1 MAVNNADFRKGVMEA
16 YRDRVMGV
24 LGWKVPAVT
33 SAAELIELALRAET
47 SALER
52 ETGLR
57 TEPPFPGAGD
67 APTELPNGAWQMNCA
82 CRLYL
87 DSKELAVIFMTFC
100 SGKMVSVVVNPAGT
114 AIPEEYAPIAA
125 R

>member
-1 MAVNNADFRKGVMEA
+1 MAVNNAEFRKGVTQA

-24 LGWKVPAVT
+24 LGWKIPAVT
-33 SAAELIELALRAET
+33 SAAELIELAKKVDT
-47 SALER
+47 IALEK

-57 TEPPFPGAGD
+57 TEPPFPGAVET
-67 APTELPNGAWQMNCA
+67 PHEMPNNGWQMNCA

-100 SGKMVSVVVNPAGT
+100 SGKAASIVVSPAGA
-114 AIPEEYAPIAA
+114 AIPEEYSPIAS

>member
-1 MAVNNADFRKGVMEA
+1 MANDAEFRKGVTQA

-24 LGWKVPAVT
+24 LGWKIPAVT
-33 SAAELIELALRAET
+33 SAAELIELAKKAET
-47 SALER
+47 SALEK

-57 TEPPFPGAGD
+57 TDPPFPGASD
-67 APTELPNGAWQMNCA
+67 APHEMPNDAWEMNCA

-87 DSKELAVIFMTFC
+87 ESKELAVIFMTFC
-100 SGKMVSVVVNPAGT
+100 SGKMASIVVSPAGT
-114 AIPEEYAPIAA
+114 AIPEEYSPIAS